1 MLAPSCVQGK
11 ECHRL
16 VVSSVVGGGEREGES
31 EQAKDLPPID
41 DDSVPLVAAVD
52 SVDVVAPAVNCALGA
67 ESRPGNSTAVV
78 ALLEFERSAPWTV
91 LGGTLSATPVG
102 VMRRVAWSAPS
113 HGTHQVSMH
122 VHAAVNSMLCTN
134 L

>member
-1 MLAPSCVQGK
+1 MEEAN
-11 ECHRL
+11 
-16 VVSSVVGGGEREGES
+16 ERGRAS
-31 EQAKDLPPID
+31 KGLPPID

-52 SVDVVAPAVNCALGA
+52 SVDAVAPAVNCALGV

-91 LGGTLSATPVG
+91 LGGTLSAAPVG